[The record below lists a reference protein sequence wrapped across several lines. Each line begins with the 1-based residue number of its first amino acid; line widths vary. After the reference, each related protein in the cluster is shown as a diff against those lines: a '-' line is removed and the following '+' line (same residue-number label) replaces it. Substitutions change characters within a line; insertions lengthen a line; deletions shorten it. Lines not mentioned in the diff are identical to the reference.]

1 MAIDI
6 ATLEITDAE
15 LAGIEN
21 PYDAAL
27 WLAAQ
32 LSGLGI
38 RQTFLPRAEPA

>member
-1 MAIDI
+1 MALDV
-6 ATLEITDAE
+6 AELEITDAD

-32 LSGLGI
+32 LSGQGF
-38 RQTFLPRAEPA
+38 RQIFLPRGEPA